1 MSSESQ
7 RGEGLRAREAPLL
20 SGRAHARF
28 SSSVQYVRQSEVI
41 ASLSYALD
49 LTEGQP
55 PGHTLRSC
63 AIGMRL
69 GEELGLAVEQRS
81 GLYYALLLKDAG
93 CSTNSSALAKHFES
107 DDQRIKQN
115 HKTTDWTRASQGARY
130 VWRSVGQGQGW
141 LQRLPLF
148 LRIALGKDFNTHDL
162 IRVRCE
168 RGASI
173 ATRLG
178 FSEAT
183 ADAIRALDEHWNG
196 AGQPNGLAAQSIPLL
211 GRIAGL
217 SQTVEV
223 FLGAHGPEAALEMVR
238 RRSGRWFDPELA
250 RRVRSWRRDAAWW
263 QRLYGPDLNQLIQS
277 LEPADRV
284 RTLNDHALDHVA
296 EAFAEIIDA
305 KSPFTFRH
313 STSVAY
319 HARNMA
325 RALGLAAHDVRRIY
339 RAALLHDIGKLG
351 ISNLIL
357 DKPSSLSSAERAQM
371 QRHPEFTRD
380 ILRRVSAFE
389 EFAWTA
395 SLHHERLDGTGYP
408 WKVKK
413 DGLDQPARIIA
424 VADVYEALTAAR
436 PYRPGL
442 SSSAALGVLHR
453 DSGTLLD
460 AQVIDALE
468 STLERA
474 R

>member
-1 MSSESQ
+1 MSSQ
-7 RGEGLRAREAPLL
+7 RPPGEGLRARDVSPL
-20 SGRAHARF
+20 SARAHARF
-28 SSSVQYVRQSEVI
+28 SSSVQYVRQSDVI

-69 GEELGLAVEQRS
+69 GEELGLPVEQKS
-81 GLYYALLLKDAG
+81 ALYYALLLKDAG
-93 CSTNSSALAKHFES
+93 CSTNSSALSKHFES
-107 DDQRIKQN
+107 DDQRIKKN
-115 HKTTDWTRASQGARY
+115 HKITDWTRTAQGAYY
-130 VWRSVGQGQGW
+130 VWRSVGQDQDW

-148 LRIALGKDFNTHDL
+148 LRIAFGKEFNTHDL

-168 RGASI
+168 RGAGI
-173 ATRLG
+173 AARLG
-178 FSEAT
+178 FPEET

-196 AGQPNGLAAQSIPLL
+196 AGQPNGLTAQSIPLL

-217 SQTVEV
+217 AQTVEV
-223 FLGAHGPEAALEMVR
+223 FVGVHGLESALEMLR

-250 RRVRSWRRDAAWW
+250 RRVRSWRNDVPWW
-263 QRLYGPDLNQLIQS
+263 KRLYGPELNQMIQS

-284 RTLNDHALDHVA
+284 RTLNEHALDQIA

-305 KSPFTFRH
+305 KSPYTFRH
-313 STSVAY
+313 STTVAY
-319 HARNMA
+319 HSRAIA
-325 RALGLAAHDVRRIY
+325 RAFGMSSHEVRRIY

-357 DKPSSLSSAERAQM
+357 DKPSSLSRAERAQI
-371 QRHPEFTRD
+371 QRHPEFTWD
-380 ILRRVSAFE
+380 ILKRVSAFE

-395 SLHHERLDGTGYP
+395 SLHHERLDGSGYP

-413 DGLDQPARIIA
+413 DKLDQSARIIA

-442 SSSAALGVLHR
+442 SPSAAMGVLHR
-453 DSGTLLD
+453 DSGTVLD
-460 AQVIDALE
+460 A
-468 STLERA
+468 
-474 R
+474 